1 MLSTSLILC
10 SNHVDERA
18 WMTSQGHPR
27 SNSLEGFK
35 FSRQLFC
42 SYSYNSLGTEHNLCL
57 YLISYSGASKEC
69 ALTTVGPRSMAGGAN
84 GRTLLHAREHAVVG
98 YNTGQDHAQ
107 IHRE

>member
-1 MLSTSLILC
+1 MLSTSPILC
-10 SNHVDERA
+10 SNHVDDLA
-18 WMTSQGHPR
+18 R
-27 SNSLEGFK
+27 SSKVELAGGVQV
-35 FSRQLFC
+35 FSSAFLFVQ
-42 SYSYNSLGTEHNLCL
+42 SYNSLGTEHNLCL